1 MSFPS
6 ESDMVSKELQNSD
19 LTHVNLMTDVFKIMV
34 KYRRKI
40 IAKYC
45 HLSPS
50 GNRAL
55 GSGLLIF
62 LLEKLNMVHL
72 IIQVTC
78 FYWYVKID
86 GSDLVEK
93 SSFKMIFSFIFNL
106 NSDFFIV
113 LIAIT
118 RPSII

>member
-1 MSFPS
+1 
-6 ESDMVSKELQNSD
+6 
-19 LTHVNLMTDVFKIMV
+19 
-34 KYRRKI
+34 
-40 IAKYC
+40 
-45 HLSPS
+45 
-50 GNRAL
+50 
-55 GSGLLIF
+55 
-62 LLEKLNMVHL
+62 MVHL

-118 RPSII
+118 RPNII